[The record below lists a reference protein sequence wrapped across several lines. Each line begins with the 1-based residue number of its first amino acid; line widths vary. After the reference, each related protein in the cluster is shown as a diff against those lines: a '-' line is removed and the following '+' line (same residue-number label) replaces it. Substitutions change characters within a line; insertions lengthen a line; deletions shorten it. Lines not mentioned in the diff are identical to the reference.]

1 LRNDDDAILITAIA
15 GSMSAGV
22 LLPAVGLLIEPYI
35 LVWLGALLFLN
46 LLRLNTSEL
55 IAIFKKPTQLV
66 VLSAIKLVALPAGMY
81 ALAYAVY
88 EPFALPVLLL
98 SGISTGLGAPFIVNL
113 IGGRLPIVVGMI
125 IVSSLAVPF
134 VLPSIVYA
142 LVGSQFD
149 IPVLHMMFL
158 LSIALFTPLAAGWL
172 TKKYFPAASKFAD
185 KNSFPLSLIFIVLIN
200 YGMFAKFAG
209 YFYSEQTFLLQTM
222 ATAFLCYAA
231 YCLVGYA
238 GATGSFQEKR
248 AGLITMS
255 YVNNVLVAV
264 FAFQFFGSQV
274 AALAALYNIP
284 YYIGIV
290 VIKKIIF
297 ASGGLRKSPSSSSSA
312 SNA

>member
-1 LRNDDDAILITAIA
+1 MHHDNDDAILITAIA
-15 GSMSAGV
+15 GSMSVGV
-22 LLPAVGLLIEPYI
+22 LLPAAGLLIEPYI

-46 LLRLNTSEL
+46 LLRLKTSEL
-55 IAIFKKPTQLV
+55 VAVFKKPAQLA
-66 VLSAIKLVALPAGMY
+66 VLSAIKLVALPVGMY
-81 ALAYAVY
+81 TLAYVVY

-113 IGGRLPIVVGMI
+113 IGGRLPLIVGMI
-125 IVSSLAVPF
+125 IVTSLAVPF

-149 IPVLHMMFL
+149 IPLLHMMFL
-158 LSIALFTPLAAGWL
+158 LSIALFAPLVAGWL
-172 TKKYFPAASKFAD
+172 TKKYFPAGSKFAD
-185 KNSFPLSLIFIVLIN
+185 KNSFSLSLIFIVLIN
-200 YGMFAKFAG
+200 CGMFAKFAG
-209 YFYSEQTFLLQTM
+209 YFYSEPTFLLETV

-238 GATGSFQEKR
+238 GATGSLYQKR
-248 AGLITMS
+248 TGFIAMS

-284 YYIGIV
+284 YYVGIV
-290 VIKKIIF
+290 VIKKIVF
-297 ASGGLRKSPSSSSSA
+297 ASGGLCESPSSAA
-312 SNA
+312 SNS

>member
-1 LRNDDDAILITAIA
+1 LDHDNDDAILITAIA
-15 GSMSAGV
+15 GSMSVGV
-22 LLPAVGLLIEPYI
+22 LLPAAGLLIEPYI

-55 IAIFKKPTQLV
+55 VEIFKKPAQLA

-81 ALAYAVY
+81 TLAYVVY

-98 SGISTGLGAPFIVNL
+98 SGISTGLGAPFVVKL
-113 IGGRLPIVVGMI
+113 TGGRLPLVVGMI
-125 IVSSLAVPF
+125 IVTSLAVPF

-142 LVGSQFD
+142 LVGSRFD
-149 IPVLHMMFL
+149 IPLLHMMFL
-158 LSIALFTPLAAGWL
+158 LSIALFAPLVAGWL
-172 TKKYFPAASKFAD
+172 TKKYFPAGSKFAD

-200 YGMFAKFAG
+200 CGMFAKFAG
-209 YFYSEQTFLLQTM
+209 YFYSESTFLLETM

-238 GATGSFQEKR
+238 GATGSPHEKR
-248 AGLITMS
+248 ADLIAMS

-284 YYIGIV
+284 YYVGIV
-290 VIKKIIF
+290 AIKKIVF
-297 ASGGLRKSPSSSSSA
+297 ASGGLCKSPSSAA
-312 SNA
+312 SNS